1 MTSDATT
8 IQEPAISPLTIRFL
22 VVGHFTFAVV
32 VLAFAFVN
40 GAVENGSVE
49 QGLMKTLTAVD
60 TQQALAL
67 KKTLQ
72 RTSDVK
78 AGLNKFVAG
87 RLPSS
92 VWVNPLAQTVDIG
105 LALLLVAAGT
115 CLLQRHPLG
124 RPLSLGFA
132 AVCLTQKLGLI
143 VYQMSGEIPLAKKYF
158 EALFRMYPADT
169 DLFNGILGPIT
180 NGPVY
185 LMVVAVY
192 PVIVLAVMLRPGA
205 QAALT
210 QSVNKTEQE
219 PELPATQI
227 VALQM
232 SVLQPVEDDPLAAL
246 MQRKTF

>member
-1 MTSDATT
+1 MTNDSTN
-8 IQEPAISPLTIRFL
+8 QQPAISPLTIRFL
-22 VVGHFTFAVV
+22 AVGHFTFAVV

-72 RTSDVK
+72 RTSEVK
-78 AGLNKFVAG
+78 SGLNKFIAG

-92 VWVNPLAQTVDIG
+92 AWVNPLAQTVDIG
-105 LALLLVAAGT
+105 LALLLFAAGT
-115 CLLQRHPLG
+115 CLLQRHQLG

-132 AVCLTQKLGLI
+132 AVSLTQKLGMI
-143 VYQMSGEIPLAKKYF
+143 AYQLLGEIPLAKKYF
-158 EALFRMYPADT
+158 EALFRMYPADA

-180 NGPVY
+180 NGPIY

-205 QAALT
+205 QTALT
-210 QSVNKTEQE
+210 QLANKTEPE

-232 SVLQPVEDDPLAAL
+232 SMLQPVDEDPLAAL
-246 MQRKTF
+246 MQRKTY